1 MEGFLRWVG
10 NEVDRGNET
19 SQPAFQEYFAGI
31 AEARYVIR
39 RMLRIVDEEA
49 KRAGLDAL
57 EHQLLIQV
65 FGSPHALQVHEIAA
79 RLDIVPAFASRLIK
93 NLEEQG
99 LVSRAPSP
107 IDGRATIVATTE
119 EGRALLSKIDGQ
131 VHRHVAYVQ
140 DQFSDSERMAAL
152 GIFAFYLGIAPRLGD
167 LERVLKGRRLNAGEP
182 AA

>member
-10 NEVDRGNET
+10 GEVDRRNET

-39 RMLRIVDEEA
+39 RTLRIVDEEA
-49 KRAGLDAL
+49 KRADLDAL

-65 FGSPHALQVHEIAA
+65 FGSARALHVHELAE

-93 NLEEQG
+93 NLEEKG
-99 LVSRAPSP
+99 LVRRAPSP
-107 IDGRATIVATTE
+107 SDGRATIVTTTE
-119 EGRALLSKIDGQ
+119 EGRALLSKVDGQ
-131 VHRHVAYVQ
+131 IHRHVTFAQ
-140 DQFSDSERMAAL
+140 GQFNDSERMAAL

-167 LERVLKGRRLNAGEP
+167 LERVLQAPRLGASEP
-182 AA
+182 TT